1 MKIRPYCT
9 VRYFWNRVCMA
20 EVKLPETRRNQ
31 NSNSIAATYGTTKL
45 ELYHWEVCKIQ
56 IFLIV
61 HMCQTK
67 AHMDTE

>member
-1 MKIRPYCT
+1 MS
-9 VRYFWNRVCMA
+9 

-31 NSNSIAATYGTTKL
+31 NNNSIAATYGTTKL